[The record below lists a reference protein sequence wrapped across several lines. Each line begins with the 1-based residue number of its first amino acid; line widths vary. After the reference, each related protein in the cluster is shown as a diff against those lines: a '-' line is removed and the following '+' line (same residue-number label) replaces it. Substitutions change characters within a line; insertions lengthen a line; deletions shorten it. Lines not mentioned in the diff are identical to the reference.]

1 MWGAGR
7 TARDRRQVSLKIPAK
22 SATVLVSSD
31 LQVRGLEMLCAY
43 VKAELNLR
51 QLHVQ
56 TADRNDTKLECT
68 PDARMLGKRLGAK
81 YKAVAAA
88 IKTLPSL
95 AVRQVRVLAL
105 PGQTLFWC
113 SPVVC
118 FLLSPGCVVMFSGG
132 ACMFHVRACSTC
144 MLYVRASCMCVHQRL
159 ISPVRSRGNG
169 SCVWVRV
176 DLWSG
181 AATRPRA
188 DVGGW

>member
-7 TARDRRQVSLKIPAK
+7 TARDRRQLSLKIPAK
-22 SATVLVSSD
+22 SATVLVSSN
-31 LQVRGLEMLCAY
+31 LQVQGLEMLSAY

-95 AVRQVRVLAL
+95 VVRQVRVLAL
-105 PGQTLFWC
+105 PGQNLLWC

-118 FLLSPGCVVMFSGG
+118 FLLSPGVSSCFLW
-132 ACMFHVRACSTC
+132 VRACCTC
-144 MLYVRASCMCVHQRL
+144 VIVHQRF
-159 ISPVRSRGNG
+159 ISPVRSRESE
-169 SCVWVRV
+169 SCVSVRV
-176 DLWSG
+176 NLWGG